1 MFSILDNV
9 LNNAKKITIDCDS
22 KLIFFSDLHRG
33 DNSYADDFSRNMQI
47 YNHALKTYYN
57 NDFTYFELGDGVEL
71 WENDSFEVIF
81 KAHEESFEL
90 LRQFH
95 LENRAYLLW
104 GNHDMVFRDPEIVE
118 EIVQKYIHIPDE
130 LEEKHQLFNLHYYE
144 SILLEIDNT
153 DKTILLIHGHQA
165 DWFNYKF
172 WKVSRFF
179 VRYLWMPLQKWFNVK
194 DPTSPAKN
202 YKNLIRVERKILDW
216 IINNNN
222 QMVIAGHT
230 HRPRFP
236 EPGDIPYFN
245 DGSCVHP
252 KSIIG
257 IEIKDLEI
265 SLVKW
270 HTSIDEQNQ
279 SKIVKTVLEG
289 PKSLD
294 LYL

>member
-1 MFSILDNV
+1 MNSILDKA
-9 LNNAKKITIDCDS
+9 LKNAKKVTINCDS

-33 DNSYADDFSRNMQI
+33 DNSYADDFSHNMAI
-47 YNHALKTYYN
+47 YSHALQSYY
-57 NDFTYFELGDGVEL
+57 DTGFTYFELGDGVEL
-71 WENDSFEVIF
+71 WENYSFEPIYR
-81 KAHEESFEL
+81 AHIASFEL

-95 LENRAYLLW
+95 LENRAYMLY
-104 GNHDMVFRDPEIVE
+104 GNHDMIFRDPKVVE
-118 EIVQKYIHIPDE
+118 DMVYKYIYTPDE
-130 LEEKHQLFNLHYYE
+130 LREKKRLFNLHYNE
-144 SILLEIDNT
+144 SILLEIENT

-165 DWFNYKF
+165 DWFNYRL
-172 WKVSRFF
+172 WKLSLFF
-179 VRYLWMPLQKWFNVK
+179 VRYWWMPLQKWFNIK

-202 YKNLIRVERKILDW
+202 YKNLIRVERKIRDW
-216 IINNNN
+216 ILNNNN

-236 EPGDIPYFN
+236 EPGDLPYFN

-270 HTSIDEQNQ
+270 HNGLDEENQN
-279 SKIVKTVLEG
+279 KIIKTVLEG

>member
-1 MFSILDNV
+1 MKSILDKA
-9 LNNAKKITIDCDS
+9 LKNAKKVTINCDS

-33 DNSYADDFSRNMQI
+33 DNSYADDFSHNMKI
-47 YNHALKTYYN
+47 YSHALQTYY
-57 NDFTYFELGDGVEL
+57 DTGFTYFELGDGVEL
-71 WENDSFEVIF
+71 WENYSFEPIYR
-81 KAHEESFEL
+81 AHVESFEL

-95 LENRAYLLW
+95 LENRAYMLF
-104 GNHDMVFRDPEIVE
+104 GNHDMIFRDPKVVE
-118 EIVQKYIHIPDE
+118 DLVYKYIYTPDE
-130 LEEKHQLFNLHYYE
+130 LREKKRLFNLHYNE
-144 SILLEIDNT
+144 SILLEIENT
-153 DKTILLIHGHQA
+153 EKTILLIHGHQA
-165 DWFNYKF
+165 DWFNYRM
-172 WKVSRFF
+172 WKLSLFF
-179 VRYLWMPLQKWFNVK
+179 VRYLWMPLQKWFNIK

-202 YKNLIRVERKILDW
+202 YKNLIRVERKLQNWIL
-216 IINNNN
+216 NNNN

-236 EPGDIPYFN
+236 EPGDLPYFN

-270 HTSIDEQNQ
+270 HNGLDEEN
-279 SKIVKTVLEG
+279 KIIKTVLEG